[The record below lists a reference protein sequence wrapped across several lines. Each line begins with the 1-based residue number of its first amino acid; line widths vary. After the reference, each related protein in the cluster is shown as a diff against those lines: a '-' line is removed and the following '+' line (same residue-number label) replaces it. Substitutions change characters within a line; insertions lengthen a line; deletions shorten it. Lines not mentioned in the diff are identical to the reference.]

1 MSDARPPLLS
11 APDAAIM
18 EHVPTLSQS
27 ALAATSSSRSS
38 VPFEELYDISR
49 TAERVLA
56 VEPLPRSVV
65 LQFPDEAL
73 QDSVPIFWAL
83 QRRISALASKKQL
96 DWQGRLYVAA
106 DTSYGNCCVDEVTA
120 QHVDAD
126 LVVHYG
132 HACLSPTRRLPV
144 IYVFP
149 KLPIEVQLAASA
161 LVAEVQ
167 PLVGTS
173 DQSRCKQAVLL
184 LYDVSYAHAAAE
196 VNEQIGAQL
205 SAQGINL
212 STVLTHLE
220 TEGNIA
226 ESASAV
232 TRHCDS
238 SQSASSEMACKDE
251 NGGNGAC
258 CNTARCGTSATC
270 QPSRTSSQRS
280 INQSSDESSMRDVQ
294 HMTGIENGLG
304 SGRRFSLPDGVSL
317 EDTVVCYL
325 GGESLALTNLLL
337 RLSSSVA
344 VVSYDP
350 RRPSGKDARQET
362 GSTNKLLM
370 KRYVAVQRTRDAKV
384 VALLVGTLG
393 VAAYLPLLSHLRK
406 RLQETGRRVYTI
418 SVGKLT
424 PAKLAN
430 FQEID
435 VFVLLACPEN
445 SLVDAVDAL
454 PNATDK
460 TGRTHSSR
468 DFYKPIVSPFEL
480 LHALKEEAEGTH
492 SWSGKYEL
500 ELSTLLRDSKLDS
513 RTAESSEKA
522 NERNGAGSDEEP
534 HYSLITGGY
543 VSRAQKPAREHFGSS
558 ATSQALSKEAKP
570 AAGEVVVRNSDG
582 TLTRVLDSSAGR
594 HLANRTWRGLQGRP
608 AGAAPSVLAVG
619 RAGTAGGYADTSGLA
634 EGREGVGAGSR
645 IVASSKTAE
654 PASPVHTAIEC
665 SSKPTSELSTGNAEG
680 EIDTSDDEEFDLE
693 PL

>member
-1 MSDARPPLLS
+1 MLS
-11 APDAAIM
+11 ASDAAIM

-27 ALAATSSSRSS
+27 ALAATSSSQSN
-38 VPFEELYDISR
+38 VPLEQLYDISR

-56 VEPLPRSVV
+56 VEPLPRSIV

-83 QRRISALASKKQL
+83 QRRISALASQKQL

-106 DTSYGNCCVDEVTA
+106 DTSYGNCCADEVTA

-149 KLPIEVQLAASA
+149 KLPIDAQLAASA

-196 VNEQIGAQL
+196 VNEQIGAQF

-232 TRHCDS
+232 TRHPDS
-238 SQSASSEMACKDE
+238 LLSASSGMACKDE
-251 NGGNGAC
+251 NGGG
-258 CNTARCGTSATC
+258 
-270 QPSRTSSQRS
+270 
-280 INQSSDESSMRDVQ
+280 DVQ
-294 HMTGIENGLG
+294 HMTGIDSGLG

-317 EDTVVCYL
+317 EDSVVCYL
-325 GGESLALTNLLL
+325 GGESLALTNVLL
-337 RLSSSVA
+337 RLGPSVA

-430 FQEID
+430 FSEID

-445 SLVDAVDAL
+445 SLVDA
-454 PNATDK
+454 

-480 LHALKEEAEGTH
+480 LHALKEEADGTH

-522 NERNGAGSDEEP
+522 SERDGPDSDEEP

-570 AAGEVVVRNSDG
+570 AAGEVVVRNADG

-608 AGAAPSVLAVG
+608 AGETPSVLAVG
-619 RAGTAGGYADTSGLA
+619 RAGTASGYADTSGLA

-665 SSKPTSELSTGNAEG
+665 SSKPTSELSTGNVER